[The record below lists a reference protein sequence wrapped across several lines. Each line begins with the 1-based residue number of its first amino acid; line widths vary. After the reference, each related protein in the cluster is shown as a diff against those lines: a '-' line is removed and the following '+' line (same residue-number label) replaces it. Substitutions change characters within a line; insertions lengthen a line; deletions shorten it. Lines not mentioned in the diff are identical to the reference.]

1 MHSSF
6 CPIKRS
12 NILNL
17 SLLILGPEAI
27 PSRKVS
33 SFNIFYSKM
42 AVIVILM
49 PTQQNINICM
59 LQKGFFFQNSSIIIV
74 FVVVVAVVVALV
86 VAACLFWFVLLGI
99 LIAWHLLKINRT
111 NGSEN

>member
-1 MHSSF
+1 MQSSF

-27 PSRKVS
+27 PSPKVS

-59 LQKGFFFQNSSIIIV
+59 LQKSFFFFQNSSIIIV
-74 FVVVVAVVVALV
+74 FVVVVALVVVA
-86 VAACLFWFVLLGI
+86 CLYWFVLLGI

-111 NGSEN
+111 NGSVN